1 MLDSPKE
8 EAVYNPDFFQ
18 KLSRARMPFG
28 KYAQRRI
35 IDLPETYLIWFRR
48 KGLPKGELGRL
59 LEAAYE
65 IKLNGLTHLIPAP

>member
-1 MLDSPKE
+1 MTE
-8 EAVYNPDFFQ
+8 EPEVLNSAMFQ
-18 KLSRARMPFG
+18 KLVRARMPFG